1 MADNN
6 KDYQISEQALNS
18 LNDFKTKMEDVN
30 DSIIDM
36 GDELGDNLVKKLT
49 QVVIEVKKIKN
60 PLREIESISRKINDI
75 IEETQVLHNQEAIF
89 SRNYVKA
96 LQTGNRE
103 EQIKLSRKLDQIRA
117 HIDINR
123 QLTSELQTL
132 KEVAEVEGYIYQQE
146 KKKNNEKEKIFEELK
161 KRFRLEEIK
170 DMLSFAG
177 LFKIALDA
185 AFKFSEVSTKIG
197 KSLGYGA
204 EQSNRVANNLTQIAN
219 TSSNL
224 NVTFKNLEQA
234 ISTLNEYTGG
244 VAEYSKDALTTQILL
259 TEQFKLSGE
268 EAAGIYKFS
277 TLAGKSSSKITD
289 EMVEAFASTR
299 NLVKGSADFKK
310 TIAEAAKTS
319 GQLAVNFKNNP
330 AEITKAIV
338 QAQILGTTLSQV
350 KDQGRQLLDFESS
363 LQNELEAE
371 LLTGQQINLERA
383 RAAALMGDQTTVMK
397 ELTSQGMTLEKFQ
410 NMNVLAQESF
420 SKALGLSADQLSDQ
434 LRKQKIAQEQG
445 KSLAQ
450 ITADEAKDAK
460 NRQDTQ
466 DKFNAAVDKLKD
478 IIGNLIAGPFGQ
490 LLEMGVTL
498 LNVVGLIAKPFALI
512 GNIIDKIT
520 GSAKGLASVLK
531 GILGIAAAIW
541 VFINPIQAL
550 ASLALAGTVI
560 AGVQALIP
568 GENKFAKGG
577 IVTQEINNATIG
589 EAGPEAII
597 PLNSSKADEILGSK
611 KESIK
616 TNTEIYKNN
625 IDFTS
630 VVSAIKEVRTA
641 IDKLYNK
648 DTTVNIDGKQ
658 VGTTLAQGSYRVA

>member
-1 MADNN
+1 MADNS

-60 PLREIESISRKINDI
+60 PLIEIESISRKINDI

-89 SRNYVKA
+89 SRNYIKA

-132 KEVAEVEGYIYQQE
+132 KEVADVEGYIYQE
-146 KKKNNEKEKIFEELK
+146 KKKNNKAEIIFEELK
-161 KRFRLEEIK
+161 ERFRLEEIK
-170 DMLSFAG
+170 AMLSFAG
-177 LFKIALDA
+177 LFKITLDA

-234 ISTLNEYTGG
+234 VSTLNEYTGG

-277 TLAGKSSSKITD
+277 TLTGKSSSKIAD
-289 EMVEAFASTR
+289 GMVEAFVSTR
-299 NLVKGSADFKK
+299 NLVKGSADFRK

-319 GQLAVNFKNNP
+319 GQLAINFKNNP

-350 KDQGRQLLDFESS
+350 KEQGRQLLDFESS
-363 LQNELEAE
+363 IQNELEAE
-371 LLTGQQINLERA
+371 LLTGNQINLERA

-397 ELTSQGMTLEKFQ
+397 ELTNQGMTLEKFQ

-450 ITADEAKDAK
+450 ITAEEAKEAK
-460 NRQDTQ
+460 NRQDIQ

-478 IIGNLIAGPFGQ
+478 IIGNLIAGPFRQ

-512 GNIIDKIT
+512 SNIIDKIT

-531 GILGIAAAIW
+531 GILGIAVAIW

-630 VVSAIKEVRTA
+630 VVSAIKEVKTA
-641 IDKLYNK
+641 VDKLYNK
-648 DTTVNIDGKQ
+648 DTTINMDGKQ
-658 VGTTLAQGSYRVA
+658 VGTTLTQGSYRVA

>member
-18 LNDFKTKMEDVN
+18 LNDFKTNMEDIN
-30 DSIIDM
+30 DSIINM

-49 QVVIEVKKIKN
+49 KVVIEVKKIKN
-60 PLREIESISRKINDI
+60 PLNEIESISKRINDT

-96 LQTGNRE
+96 IQSGNRE

-132 KEVAEVEGYIYQQE
+132 KEVADVEGYMYQE
-146 KKKNNEKEKIFEELK
+146 KKKNNKLEIVFEELK

-170 DMLSFAG
+170 AMLSFAG
-177 LFKIALDA
+177 LVKITLDA

-234 ISTLNEYTGG
+234 ISNLNEYTGG

-268 EAAGIYKFS
+268 EAAGVYKFS
-277 TLAGKSSSKITD
+277 TLTGKSSSKIAD
-289 EMVEAFASTR
+289 GMVEAFVSTR
-299 NLVKGSADFKK
+299 NLVKGSADFRK

-319 GQLAVNFKNNP
+319 GQLAINFKNNP

-350 KDQGRQLLDFESS
+350 KEQGRQLLDFESS
-363 LQNELEAE
+363 IQNELEAE
-371 LLTGQQINLERA
+371 LLSGQQINLERA
-383 RAAALMGDQTTVMK
+383 RAAALMGDQVTVMK
-397 ELTSQGMTLEKFQ
+397 ELTNQGMTLEKFQ

-450 ITADEAKDAK
+450 ITAEEAKEAK
-460 NRQDTQ
+460 NRQDIQ

-478 IIGNLIAGPFGQ
+478 IIGNLVAGPLGQ
-490 LLEMGVTL
+490 LLEGLTHVL
-498 LNVVGLIAKPFALI
+498 GIVGLITKPFALI
-512 GNIIDKIT
+512 GNLIDRIT

-541 VFINPIQAL
+541 VFINPLQAL

-577 IVTQEINNATIG
+577 IVTQEINNATVG

-597 PLNSSKADEILGSK
+597 PLNSSKADEILGNK

-630 VVSAIKEVRTA
+630 VVSAIKEVKTA
-641 IDKLYNK
+641 VDKLYNK
-648 DTTVNIDGKQ
+648 DTTINMDGKQ
-658 VGTTLAQGSYRVA
+658 VGTTLTQGSYRVA

>member
-1 MADNN
+1 M
-6 KDYQISEQALNS
+6 SEQALNS

-60 PLREIESISRKINDI
+60 PLKEIESISRKINDI

-132 KEVAEVEGYIYQQE
+132 KEVADVEGYIYQE
-146 KKKNNEKEKIFEELK
+146 KKKNNKAEIIFEELK

-170 DMLSFAG
+170 AMLSFAG
-177 LFKIALDA
+177 LFKITLDA

-234 ISTLNEYTGG
+234 VSTLNEYTGG

-277 TLAGKSSSKITD
+277 TLTGKSSSKIAD
-289 EMVEAFASTR
+289 GMVEAFVSTR
-299 NLVKGSADFKK
+299 NLVKGSADFRK

-319 GQLAVNFKNNP
+319 GQLAINFKNNP

-350 KDQGRQLLDFESS
+350 KEQGRQLLDFESS
-363 LQNELEAE
+363 IQNELEAE
-371 LLTGQQINLERA
+371 LLTGKQINLERA

-397 ELTSQGMTLEKFQ
+397 ELTNQGMTLEKFQ

-450 ITADEAKDAK
+450 ITAEEAKEAK
-460 NRQDTQ
+460 NRQDIQ

-478 IIGNLIAGPFGQ
+478 IIGNLIAGPFRQ

-512 GNIIDKIT
+512 SNIIDKIT

-531 GILGIAAAIW
+531 GILGIAVAIW

-658 VGTTLAQGSYRVA
+658 VGTTLTQGSYRVA

>member
-60 PLREIESISRKINDI
+60 PLIEIESISRKINDI

-89 SRNYVKA
+89 SRNYIKA

-132 KEVAEVEGYIYQQE
+132 KEVADVEGYIYQE
-146 KKKNNEKEKIFEELK
+146 KKKNNKAEIIFEELK

-170 DMLSFAG
+170 AMLSFAG
-177 LFKIALDA
+177 LFKITLDA

-234 ISTLNEYTGG
+234 VSTLNEYTGG

-277 TLAGKSSSKITD
+277 TLTGKSSSKIAD
-289 EMVEAFASTR
+289 GMVEAFVSTR
-299 NLVKGSADFKK
+299 NLVKGSADFRK

-319 GQLAVNFKNNP
+319 GQLAINFKNNP

-350 KDQGRQLLDFESS
+350 KEQGRQLLDFESS
-363 LQNELEAE
+363 IQNELEAE
-371 LLTGQQINLERA
+371 LLTGNQINLERA

-397 ELTSQGMTLEKFQ
+397 ELTNQGMTLEKFQ

-450 ITADEAKDAK
+450 ITAEEAKEAK
-460 NRQDTQ
+460 NRQDIQ

-478 IIGNLIAGPFGQ
+478 IIGNLIAGPFRQ

-512 GNIIDKIT
+512 SNIIDKIT

-531 GILGIAAAIW
+531 GILGIAVAIW

-630 VVSAIKEVRTA
+630 VVSAIKEVKTA
-641 IDKLYNK
+641 VDKLYNK
-648 DTTVNIDGKQ
+648 DTTINMDGKQ
-658 VGTTLAQGSYRVA
+658 VGTTLTQGSYRVA

>member
-60 PLREIESISRKINDI
+60 PLIEIESISRKINDI

-132 KEVAEVEGYIYQQE
+132 KEVADVEGYIYQE
-146 KKKNNEKEKIFEELK
+146 KKKNNKAEIIFEELK

-170 DMLSFAG
+170 AMLSFAG

-363 LQNELEAE
+363 IQNELEAE
-371 LLTGQQINLERA
+371 LLTGNQINLERA

-397 ELTSQGMTLEKFQ
+397 ELTNQGMTLEKFQ

-450 ITADEAKDAK
+450 ITAEEAKEAK
-460 NRQDTQ
+460 NRQDIQ

-478 IIGNLIAGPFGQ
+478 IIGNLIAGPFRQ

-512 GNIIDKIT
+512 SNIIDKIT

-630 VVSAIKEVRTA
+630 VVSAIKEVKTA
-641 IDKLYNK
+641 VDKLYNK
-648 DTTVNIDGKQ
+648 DTTINMDGNKQ
-658 VGTTLAQGSYRVA
+658 

>member
-60 PLREIESISRKINDI
+60 PLIEIESISRKINDI

-89 SRNYVKA
+89 SRNYIKA

-132 KEVAEVEGYIYQQE
+132 KEVADVEGYIYQE
-146 KKKNNEKEKIFEELK
+146 KKKNNKAEIIFEELK

-170 DMLSFAG
+170 AMLSFAG
-177 LFKIALDA
+177 LFKITLDA

-234 ISTLNEYTGG
+234 VSTLNEYTGG

-277 TLAGKSSSKITD
+277 TLTGKSSSKIAD
-289 EMVEAFASTR
+289 GMVEAFVSTR
-299 NLVKGSADFKK
+299 NLVKGSADFRK

-319 GQLAVNFKNNP
+319 GQLAINFKNNP

-350 KDQGRQLLDFESS
+350 KEQGRQLLDFESS
-363 LQNELEAE
+363 IQNELEAE
-371 LLTGQQINLERA
+371 LLTGNQINLERA

-397 ELTSQGMTLEKFQ
+397 ELTNQGMTLEKFQ

-450 ITADEAKDAK
+450 ITAEEAKEAK
-460 NRQDTQ
+460 NRQDIQ

-478 IIGNLIAGPFGQ
+478 IIGNLIAGPFRQ

-512 GNIIDKIT
+512 SNIIDKIT

-630 VVSAIKEVRTA
+630 VVSAIKEVKTA
-641 IDKLYNK
+641 VDKLYNK
-648 DTTVNIDGKQ
+648 DTTINMDGKQ
-658 VGTTLAQGSYRVA
+658 VGTTLTQGSYRVA